1 MIKIVSVHLKTL
13 PTQQVKVQI
22 DGSETHNIQPQNSAA
37 YIGLDNGETR
47 EFCLEGKSNPIIKY
61 ILTISIFCCTMII
74 AFIFLMSSPCSQYKQ
89 SINCR
94 PISHEGSL

>member
-22 DGSETHNIQPQNSAA
+22 DGSETHNIQPQDSAA

-61 ILTISIFCCTMII
+61 ILTMSLL
-74 AFIFLMSSPCSQYKQ
+74 FIF
-89 SINCR
+89 R
-94 PISHEGSL
+94 F